1 MTLDVNKEQT
11 KGRLRWKIGIAV
23 ILLIAVAIYLIKFT
37 GTAPE
42 TNNHKKSGKFTDTD
56 IAVTA
61 VAATQGDFPVYLSG
75 LGTVTALRT
84 VTVRSRVDGELIHVA
99 FKEGQMVKEGDLLAE
114 IDPRAFQAQ
123 LMQTEGQLRR
133 DEALLKNSEIDLV
146 RYKTL
151 LAQDSIAAQQT
162 VTQESLINQNKGTLE
177 IDRGLV
183 ANAKLQLIYTR
194 ITAPISGRLGLRLV
208 DQGNI
213 VHAADANGL
222 VVITQ
227 IQPIAV
233 VFTLPEDRLQDVM
246 KKFHTGDS
254 ITLDAYDRRGQIKLA
269 QGQLSAVDNQIDTT
283 TGTVKLK
290 GQFANED
297 GALFSNQFVN
307 IKMAMDTLRSV
318 TIMPTSAIQ
327 RGTMGAFAYVVQA
340 NQTVSVRPLTLGPVE
355 GEKVAVLTGLQPD
368 EQVVVDGADKLRDG
382 MKVKLITRDATPAA
396 TGIAA
401 PLPGPNSQQGGN
413 KKTVVTGDFAFNGS
427 TTA

>member
-1 MTLDVNKEQT
+1 MKLGVNKEQST
-11 KGRLRWKIGIAV
+11 KRLRWKIGFALILAIAG
-23 ILLIAVAIYLIKFT
+23 AGYLIKFPA
-37 GTAPE
+37 TAPE
-42 TNNHKKSGKFTDTD
+42 ENTHKKSGKFADAD

-61 VAATQGDFPVYLSG
+61 VAATQGDFPVYLNG

-84 VTVRSRVDGELIHVA
+84 VTVRSRVDGELIRVA
-99 FKEGQMVKEGDLLAE
+99 FKEGQMVHEGDLLAE
-114 IDPRAFQAQ
+114 IDPRALQAQ

-133 DEALLKNSEIDLV
+133 DEALLKNAEIDLV

-183 ANAKLQLIYTR
+183 ANAKLQLSYTR

-246 KKFHTGDS
+246 KKFHGGDS
-254 ITLDAYDRRGQIKLA
+254 ITLDAYDRRGQTRLA
-269 QGQLSAVDNQIDTT
+269 QGQLLAVDNQIDTT

-318 TIMPTSAIQ
+318 TIIPTAAIQ
-327 RGTMGAFAYVVQA
+327 RGTMGTFAYVVQDD
-340 NQTVSVRPLTLGPVE
+340 QTVTVRPLTLGPIE
-355 GEKVAVLTGLQPD
+355 GEKVAVLTGLQPN
-368 EQVVVDGADKLRDG
+368 EKVVVDGADKLRDG
-382 MKVKLITRDATPAA
+382 SKVKLISRNLAASVDAASPPS
-396 TGIAA
+396 GKERH
-401 PLPGPNSQQGGN
+401 QGKGSKNGN
-413 KKTVVTGDFAFNGS
+413 NE
-427 TTA
+427 